1 MTDDNIIQLNL
12 PTREETEAFELQ
24 EEIFEE
30 FGVNGLF
37 TMQMISTV
45 FSDLMDHIGDLEVR
59 VEALEGTLQAHE

>member
-45 FSDLMDHIGDLEVR
+45 FSDLMDHIGDLEAR
-59 VEALEGTLQAHE
+59 VEALEGTLQPHE

>member
-45 FSDLMDHIGDLEVR
+45 FSDLMDHIGDLEAR